1 MAFDDAKKMEQLA
14 LIILA
19 LTLRVDEDKKPGA
32 KPCWKVREIASGIN
46 SFRILLVFWL
56 DSDACQAI
64 PSS

>member
-32 KPCWKVREIASGIN
+32 KPC
-46 SFRILLVFWL
+46 
-56 DSDACQAI
+56 
-64 PSS
+64 